1 MNQGDWMQELTVV
14 LVEDSMTIRRQ
25 ILQRLR
31 SVHGLRVVGEA
42 PDEPLA
48 LALVAAT
55 RPDAVLLDLSL
66 ADGGSGL
73 QVLKQLRRQGYAG
86 QVHVLS
92 HQTPET
98 YRAACVA
105 AGANGF
111 FDKAEELDAL
121 LKALAGGAE
130 PQPVAPFG
138 RDEFLVRLDQSAL
151 LAQRDGGDLTL
162 QVWRR
167 AEAEAGVL
175 AQGLLRGAEAGDLV
189 GMWRDGGQA
198 GDALWVVAHA
208 VPEEADPAG
217 EMPHGSARLP
227 EDGFSGEALL
237 ARALLGK

>member
-1 MNQGDWMQELTVV
+1 MQELTVV

-25 ILQRLR
+25 ILQQLR
-31 SVHGLRVVGEA
+31 SVQGLRVVGEA

-92 HQTPET
+92 HQTPDA

-121 LKALAGGAE
+121 LHALGGGVP
-130 PQPVAPFG
+130 PQPLAPMG
-138 RDEFLVRLDQSAL
+138 RDEFVVRLDQTAL

-162 QVWRR
+162 QVWRMAQ
-167 AEAEAGVL
+167 AEAVTL
-175 AQGLLRGAEAGDLV
+175 AQSLQRAAEAGDLV
-189 GMWRDGGQA
+189 GMWRPA
-198 GDALWVVAHA
+198 ESAEAALSVVAHA
-208 VPEEADPAG
+208 VPDEAANADEP
-217 EMPHGSARLP
+217 PHGIARLP
-227 EDGFSGEALL
+227 QDGFSGEALL
-237 ARALLGK
+237 ARALLGV

>member
-1 MNQGDWMQELTVV
+1 MQELTVV

-25 ILQRLR
+25 ILQQLR
-31 SVHGLRVVGEA
+31 SVQGLRVVGEA

-92 HQTPET
+92 HQTPEA

-121 LKALAGGAE
+121 LHALAGGAA
-130 PQPVAPFG
+130 PQPVAPLG
-138 RDEFLVRLDQSAL
+138 REEFLVRLDQTAL

-162 QVWRR
+162 QIWRM
-167 AEAEAGVL
+167 AEAEGATW
-175 AQGLLRGAEAGDLV
+175 ARGLQRGLEAGDLV
-189 GMWRDGGQA
+189 GMWPAEGPVEA
-198 GDALWVVAHA
+198 GLSVVAHA
-208 VPEEADPAG
+208 VPDEDANADEP
-217 EMPHGSARLP
+217 PHGIARLP
-227 EDGFSGEALL
+227 QDGFSAEALL
-237 ARALLGK
+237 ARALLGG